1 MRIFKERSPTKGSK
15 DKSLQWLRQ
24 ITVSLAL
31 AGAVAGLAGCS
42 DNPPPVG
49 AIGHIEGHFG
59 GAVSDEPRA
68 SLVARDILSAGGTA
82 ADAAVALYFAL
93 SVTFPSGASL
103 GGGGV
108 CVVHD
113 SRTRKVE
120 AIDFRVGAPSSSS
133 AGASSDAGASGEVGR
148 ARASIGIPGNPRG
161 MFALHARYGHL
172 RWQQLVTPAEDM
184 ARFGAPVSR
193 ALAFELGRG
202 GGRGGSVFKSKSG
215 AVPKEGDN
223 LQLVELSATL
233 GLIRAKGAGVFYTGL
248 LARKLEAGAASLGA
262 SLNIG
267 DLRDYRPVWRKTVTG
282 KFGNHT
288 VHFPPSPVSGGM
300 IAAHMWN
307 SLAEN
312 GGYKSSPAA
321 VREQSLATSTMAA
334 LRVVLKRDRRKS
346 NFQVDYGVTSF
357 ATIDRAGGAVACS
370 VTAND
375 RFCVGR
381 IIPGTGILAA
391 RSPES
396 AKGGVSLAPML
407 IVNPHS
413 GNSYFAA
420 AASGNA
426 VAPAALISVA
436 LRVLLD
442 KQPVKAAVAAPRFR
456 AAKVD
461 ASSARVNLI
470 YCPAG
475 MPKAPAT
482 CTYGVDPHG
491 HGYAASGGN

>member
-1 MRIFKERSPTKGSK
+1 MRIFKNPSPTMGSK
-15 DKSLQWLRQ
+15 DKSRQWLRQ
-24 ITVSLAL
+24 ITVVI
-31 AGAVAGLAGCS
+31 AVAGLAGCA
-42 DNPPPVG
+42 DNAPPLGV
-49 AIGHIEGHFG
+49 IGHTEGNFG

-120 AIDFRVGAPSSSS
+120 TIDFRVGAPSSSD
-133 AGASSDAGASGEVGR
+133 AGASSDAEASGETGR
-148 ARASIGIPGNPRG
+148 ARHLIGIPGNPRG

-202 GGRGGSVFKSKSG
+202 GGRGRRVFKTRSG

-223 LQLVELSATL
+223 LQQIELSATL
-233 GLIRAKGAGVFYTGL
+233 GLIRAKGAGAFYTGL
-248 LARKLEAGAASLGA
+248 LARKLEAGAASLGGG
-262 SLNIG
+262 LKIG

-282 KFGNHT
+282 KYGNHT
-288 VHFPPSPVSGGM
+288 VHFPPSPVPGGA

-312 GGYKSSPAA
+312 GGYKSEPAA
-321 VREQSLATSTMAA
+321 AREQSLVTSTMAA
-334 LRVVLKRDRRKS
+334 LRVVLKRDQRKS
-346 NFQVDYGVTSF
+346 NFRVNYGVTSF

-370 VTAND
+370 VTANG
-375 RFCVGR
+375 RFGAGR
-381 IIPGTGILAA
+381 MIPGTGILAA
-391 RSPES
+391 LSPES

-413 GNSYFAA
+413 GNSYFGA

-442 KQPVKAAVAAPRFR
+442 KQPVKAALAAPRFR

-461 ASSARVNLI
+461 ASSVRVNLI

-475 MPKAPAT
+475 MRGDPKT
-482 CTYGVDPHG
+482 CSYGIDPGG
-491 HGYAASGGN
+491 HGYAATGGN

>member
-1 MRIFKERSPTKGSK
+1 MGAK
-15 DKSLQWLRQ
+15 DKSRQWLRQ
-24 ITVSLAL
+24 ITVSIALVGAL
-31 AGAVAGLAGCS
+31 AGLAACS
-42 DNPPPVG
+42 SDLPPLG
-49 AIGHIEGHFG
+49 AIGHAEGDFG

-82 ADAAVALYFAL
+82 TDAAVALYFAL

-120 AIDFRVGAPSSSS
+120 VIDFRVGAPSSGGS
-133 AGASSDAGASGEVGR
+133 GASGDSGASGGAGR
-148 ARASIGIPGNPRG
+148 ARDSFGIPGNPRG

-193 ALAFELGRG
+193 ALAFELRRG

-215 AVPKEGDN
+215 VVPKEGDN
-223 LQLVELSATL
+223 LQQVELSATL

-262 SLNIG
+262 SLKIG

-288 VHFPPSPVSGGM
+288 VHFPPSPVSGGA
-300 IAAHMWN
+300 IAAQMWD
-307 SLAEN
+307 SLVEN
-312 GGYKSSPAA
+312 GGYKTSPAA
-321 VREQSLATSTMAA
+321 AREQSLVTSTMAA

-346 NFQVDYGVTSF
+346 NFRVDYGVTSF

-375 RFCVGR
+375 RFGAGR

-391 RSPES
+391 RSPRS

-407 IVNPHS
+407 IINPHS

-420 AASGNA
+420 ASSGNA
-426 VAPAALISVA
+426 VAPAAMISVA

-456 AAKVD
+456 AAKVN

-470 YCPAG
+470 YCPGG
-475 MPKAPAT
+475 MRDSPKT
-482 CTYGVDPHG
+482 CSYGIDPGG
-491 HGYAASGGN
+491 HGYAATGGN